1 MLRRRGDNAGLNSS
15 RDKFVNPITRPIIIL
30 IHLSV
35 CVCVCVIRRFTRV
48 CVEKLRKM
56 VKLARITCGDGA
68 ND

>member
-35 CVCVCVIRRFTRV
+35 CVCVCVSFDDLHV
-48 CVEKLRKM
+48 FALKSY
-56 VKLARITCGDGA
+56 ARW
-68 ND
+68 